1 MARME
6 EGPGCQRPQRILSS
20 PPTGRRPARRA
31 PRPLQAGA
39 EAEVP
44 AHFLN
49 RLISFSF
56 SSQRK
61 RPLPPSL
68 TYRYARP
75 DSGSSGCW
83 PSNPKAPSTAAP
95 EHAFL
100 FTVTA
105 TEDAILIA
113 AGRRTKTKE
122 DRATSQTTRV
132 PSGGRA
138 ISQRAG
144 ETPAPRE
151 CDEPHGAV
159 SHSERPCHLR
169 AGRGDFVWPIALCR
183 IYAVGFYFI
192 HFTVSR
198 VTNLYVALNRCLHKG
213 YASFYNRTYLSCVVI
228 KIAYA
233 DTGNP
238 GEHRSSK
245 REPGHGL
252 DSCQGAGSAAC
263 DCFWTISAKRQ
274 TNLLL

>member
-6 EGPGCQRPQRILSS
+6 EGPGCQRPQRILSW

-39 EAEVP
+39 EAEAP

-61 RPLPPSL
+61 RPLPPL

-122 DRATSQTTRV
+122 DRATSQMTRV
-132 PSGGRA
+132 PSGGRVM
-138 ISQRAG
+138 SQRAG
-144 ETPAPRE
+144 ETPAPRSATSLT
-151 CDEPHGAV
+151 G
-159 SHSERPCHLR
+159 PCHTPNGR
-169 AGRGDFVWPIALCR
+169 ATFVPDAAISFGRSPCVAFTLSA
-183 IYAVGFYFI
+183 FI
-192 HFTVSR
+192 SSILQFRVS
-198 VTNLYVALNRCLHKG
+198 
-213 YASFYNRTYLSCVVI
+213 
-228 KIAYA
+228 
-233 DTGNP
+233 
-238 GEHRSSK
+238 
-245 REPGHGL
+245 
-252 DSCQGAGSAAC
+252 
-263 DCFWTISAKRQ
+263 
-274 TNLLL
+274 